1 MRRREIEEKER
12 DREKGEK
19 NAGKRMT
26 WRVIVIVVLTY
37 NRQLPFLKNLDK
49 TFKISLIVS
58 AKNPLKS

>member
-1 MRRREIEEKER
+1 MYSLVPKVIVI
-12 DREKGEK
+12 
-19 NAGKRMT
+19 
-26 WRVIVIVVLTY
+26 VIVIVVLTY